1 MPASEAVENLCVP
14 FLPDKKEYAMRHQLT
29 RLMCQF
35 RRQGQTQATA
45 MPAPLRT
52 PQVLEQAAELDAQT
66 HWPTHRIRSF
76 LLTQRAHRR
85 AD

>member
-1 MPASEAVENLCVP
+1 
-14 FLPDKKEYAMRHQLT
+14 MRHQLN
-29 RLMCQF
+29 RLICQL
-35 RRQGQTQATA
+35 RHQGSAQSSVVRSAQ
-45 MPAPLRT
+45 T
-52 PQVLEQAAELDAQT
+52 PQAMEQAAELDAQT

>member
-1 MPASEAVENLCVP
+1 
-14 FLPDKKEYAMRHQLT
+14 MRHQLT

-35 RRQGQTQATA
+35 RRQGQTQAAA

-66 HWPTHRIRSF
+66 HWPTHRIRCYLHS
-76 LLTQRAHRR
+76 QPPARASHRR
-85 AD
+85 ARQS

>member
-1 MPASEAVENLCVP
+1 
-14 FLPDKKEYAMRHQLT
+14 
-29 RLMCQF
+29 MCQF
-35 RRQGQTQATA
+35 RRQGQTQAAA